1 MVRQIP
7 SKTQLGVI
15 KSNTNQGVETPKIV
29 YPESDNKPMADNT
42 RQFTWI
48 VKIKENLEILF
59 KSNADVFVAGDL
71 FWYPVEGSNKIKL
84 APDTMVVFG
93 RPKGH
98 RGSYRQW
105 EENNIPPQ
113 VVFEILSPGNN
124 NTEMDRKKLFYL
136 EHGVEEYYVY
146 DPDRISLEVSIRENN
161 SFKEIE
167 NFTTWTSPRL
177 KIRFDMSQDELVIY
191 YPDGSKFLSPVEL
204 SNYAEQE
211 RFLKE
216 QETQRAERE
225 KLLKEQETQRAER
238 ERLLKEQET
247 QRAERERL
255 IKEQETQRA
264 ERERLLKEQETQRAE
279 RERLLKEQE
288 TQRAERER
296 LLKEQ
301 ETQRAEQERFLKE
314 QETQRAERERL
325 LKEQEQIK
333 YQTLL
338 SQLKAKGIDIT
349 ALE

>member
-1 MVRQIP
+1 
-7 SKTQLGVI
+7 
-15 KSNTNQGVETPKIV
+15 
-29 YPESDNKPMADNT
+29 MADNT

-59 KSNADVFVAGDL
+59 KSKADVFVAGDL
-71 FWYPVEGSNKIKL
+71 FWYPVKGSNKIKL

-98 RGSYRQW
+98 RGSYQQW
-105 EENNIPPQ
+105 EEDNIPPQ
-113 VVFEILSPGNN
+113 VVFEILSPSNN

-161 SFKEIE
+161 SFKKLE

-225 KLLKEQETQRAER
+225 KLLKEQERF
-238 ERLLKEQET
+238 LKEQET
-247 QRAERERL
+247 QRAERE
-255 IKEQETQRA
+255 K
-264 ERERLLKEQETQRAE
+264 LLK
-279 RERLLKEQE
+279 
-288 TQRAERER
+288 
-296 LLKEQ
+296 
-301 ETQRAEQERFLKE
+301 EQERFLKE
-314 QETQRAERERL
+314 QETQRAEREKLLKEQERF

-338 SQLKAKGIDIT
+338 SQLKAKGIDIN

>member
-1 MVRQIP
+1 MVKQTALA
-7 SKTQLGVI
+7 TQMGI
-15 KSNTNQGVETPKIV
+15 KKYNNNQFNQTVDEII
-29 YPESDNKPMADNT
+29 YPESDGKPMADNT
-42 RQFTWI
+42 KQFNWI

-59 KSNADVFVAGDL
+59 RSNPDVFVAGDL
-71 FWYPVEGSNKIKL
+71 FWYPVKGSNKIKL

-98 RGSYRQW
+98 RGSYKQW

-113 VVFEILSPGNN
+113 VVFEILSPSNSDG
-124 NTEMDRKKLFYL
+124 EMDKKKLFYL
-136 EHGVEEYYVY
+136 KHGVEEYYVY
-146 DPDRISLEVSIRENN
+146 DPDGISLEVSIRENN

-177 KIRFDMSQDELVIY
+177 KIRFDMTQDELVIY
-191 YPDGSKFLSPVEL
+191 YPDGSRFLSPVEL

-216 QETQRAERE
+216 QETQRAEH
-225 KLLKEQETQRAER
+225 

-247 QRAERERL
+247 QRAEH
-255 IKEQETQRA
+255 
-264 ERERLLKEQETQRAE
+264 ERLLKEQETQRAE
-279 RERLLKEQE
+279 HERLLKEQE
-288 TQRAERER
+288 
-296 LLKEQ
+296 
-301 ETQRAEQERFLKE
+301 RF
-314 QETQRAERERL
+314 

>member
-1 MVRQIP
+1 MVRQIAP
-7 SKTQLGVI
+7 KTQLGVI

-225 KLLKEQETQRAER
+225 RLLKEQETQRAEREKLLKEQETQRAER

-247 QRAERERL
+247 QRA
-255 IKEQETQRA
+255 
-264 ERERLLKEQETQRAE
+264 
-279 RERLLKEQE
+279 
-288 TQRAERER
+288 
-296 LLKEQ
+296 EQ

>member
-7 SKTQLGVI
+7 SKTQLRVI
-15 KSNTNQGVETPKIV
+15 ESNISQGVETPKIV

-146 DPDRISLEVSIRENN
+146 NPDKISLEVSIRENN

-211 RFLKE
+211 
-216 QETQRAERE
+216 TQRAERE

-247 QRAERERL
+247 QRAE
-255 IKEQETQRA
+255 Q
-264 ERERLLKEQETQRAE
+264 ERLLKEQETQRAE
-279 RERLLKEQE
+279 QERF
-288 TQRAERER
+288 
-296 LLKEQ
+296 LKEQ

>member
-1 MVRQIP
+1 MVRQIAP
-7 SKTQLGVI
+7 KTELQVI
-15 KSNTNQGVETPKIV
+15 ESNISQGVETPKIV

-59 KSNADVFVAGDL
+59 KYNADVFVAGDL

-105 EENNIPPQ
+105 EEDNIPPQ
-113 VVFEILSPGNN
+113 VVFEILSPGN
-124 NTEMDRKKLFYL
+124 TQDEMDKKKLFYL
-136 EHGVEEYYVY
+136 KHGVEEYYVY

-161 SFKEIE
+161 SFKEIKD
-167 NFTTWTSPRL
+167 FSVWTSPRL
-177 KIRFDMSQDELVIY
+177 DVRFDMTGDELVIY
-191 YPDGSKFLSPVEL
+191 YPDGGRFLSPVEL
-204 SNYAEQE
+204 SNYA
-211 RFLKE
+211 
-216 QETQRAERE
+216 
-225 KLLKEQETQRAER
+225 
-238 ERLLKEQET
+238 
-247 QRAERERL
+247 
-255 IKEQETQRA
+255 EQETQRA

-288 TQRAERER
+288 TQRTEREKLLKEQETQRAERER

-301 ETQRAEQERFLKE
+301 ETQRAEREKLLKEQERFLKE
-314 QETQRAERERL
+314 QETQRAEREKLLKEQERF

>member
-15 KSNTNQGVETPKIV
+15 ESNISHGVETPKIV

-98 RGSYRQW
+98 RGSYLQW
-105 EENNIPPQ
+105 EEDNIPPQ

-177 KIRFDMSQDELVIY
+177 KIRFDMTQDELVIY

-211 RFLKE
+211 
-216 QETQRAERE
+216 TQRAERE
-225 KLLKEQETQRAER
+225 KLL
-238 ERLLKEQET
+238 
-247 QRAERERL
+247 
-255 IKEQETQRA
+255 KEQETQRA

-301 ETQRAEQERFLKE
+301 ETQRAE
-314 QETQRAERERL
+314 RERL

>member
-1 MVRQIP
+1 MVRQIAP
-7 SKTQLGVI
+7 KTQLGVI

-177 KIRFDMSQDELVIY
+177 KIRFDMNQDELVIY

-211 RFLKE
+211 
-216 QETQRAERE
+216 
-225 KLLKEQETQRAER
+225 TQRAER
-238 ERLLKEQET
+238 ERLL
-247 QRAERERL
+247 
-255 IKEQETQRA
+255 KEQETQRA

-301 ETQRAEQERFLKE
+301 ETQRAE
-314 QETQRAERERL
+314 RERL
-325 LKEQEQIK
+325 FKEQEQIK

>member
-1 MVRQIP
+1 MVRQIAP
-7 SKTQLGVI
+7 ETETGGIKSDKNQLG
-15 KSNTNQGVETPKIV
+15 ETIVPQIV

-93 RPKGH
+93 RPKAH

-105 EENNIPPQ
+105 EEDNIPPQ
-113 VVFEILSPGNN
+113 VVFEILSPGN
-124 NTEMDRKKLFYL
+124 TQDEMDKKKLFYL
-136 EHGVEEYYVY
+136 KHGVEEYYVY

-161 SFKEIE
+161 SFKEIKD
-167 NFTTWTSPRL
+167 FSVWTSPRL
-177 KIRFDMSQDELVIY
+177 DVRFDMTGDELVIY
-191 YPDGSKFLSPVEL
+191 YPDGGRFLSPVEL
-204 SNYAEQE
+204 SNYA
-211 RFLKE
+211 
-216 QETQRAERE
+216 
-225 KLLKEQETQRAER
+225 EQETQRAER
-238 ERLLKEQET
+238 ERLLKEQE
-247 QRAERERL
+247 
-255 IKEQETQRA
+255 
-264 ERERLLKEQETQRAE
+264 RLLK
-279 RERLLKEQE
+279 
-288 TQRAERER
+288 
-296 LLKEQ
+296 
-301 ETQRAEQERFLKE
+301 EQERFLKE
-314 QETQRAERERL
+314 QETERAEREKLLKEQERF

>member
-1 MVRQIP
+1 MVRQIAP
-7 SKTQLGVI
+7 KTQLGVI
-15 KSNTNQGVETPKIV
+15 ESNISQGVETPKIV

-59 KSNADVFVAGDL
+59 KYNADVFVAGDL

-105 EENNIPPQ
+105 EEDNIPPQ
-113 VVFEILSPGNN
+113 VVFEILSPGN
-124 NTEMDRKKLFYL
+124 TQDEMDKKKLFYL
-136 EHGVEEYYVY
+136 KHGVEEYYVY

-161 SFKEIE
+161 SFKEIKD
-167 NFTTWTSPRL
+167 FSVWTSPRL
-177 KIRFDMSQDELVIY
+177 DVRFDMTGDELVIY
-191 YPDGSKFLSPVEL
+191 YPDGGRFLSPVEL
-204 SNYAEQE
+204 SNYA
-211 RFLKE
+211 
-216 QETQRAERE
+216 
-225 KLLKEQETQRAER
+225 
-238 ERLLKEQET
+238 
-247 QRAERERL
+247 
-255 IKEQETQRA
+255 EQETQRA

-301 ETQRAEQERFLKE
+301 ETQRAERERLLKEQETQRTEREKLLKEQETQRAEREKLLKEQERFLKE
-314 QETQRAERERL
+314 QETQRAEREKLLKEQERF

>member
-7 SKTQLGVI
+7 SKTQLRVI
-15 KSNTNQGVETPKIV
+15 ESNISHGVETPEIV

-225 KLLKEQETQRAER
+225 RLLKEQETQRAER
-238 ERLLKEQET
+238 EKLLKEQET

-301 ETQRAEQERFLKE
+301 ETQRAE
-314 QETQRAERERL
+314 RERL

>member
-1 MVRQIP
+1 MVRQIAP
-7 SKTQLGVI
+7 KTQLGVI

-211 RFLKE
+211 
-216 QETQRAERE
+216 
-225 KLLKEQETQRAER
+225 
-238 ERLLKEQET
+238 
-247 QRAERERL
+247 
-255 IKEQETQRA
+255 TQRA

-301 ETQRAEQERFLKE
+301 E
-314 QETQRAERERL
+314 
-325 LKEQEQIK
+325 QIK

>member
-1 MVRQIP
+1 MV
-7 SKTQLGVI
+7 SSG
-15 KSNTNQGVETPKIV
+15 
-29 YPESDNKPMADNT
+29 
-42 RQFTWI
+42 
-48 VKIKENLEILF
+48 
-59 KSNADVFVAGDL
+59 
-71 FWYPVEGSNKIKL
+71 GSNKIKL

-93 RPKGH
+93 RPKDS
-98 RGSYRQW
+98 GSYLQW
-105 EENNIPPQ
+105 EEDNIPPQ

-177 KIRFDMSQDELVIY
+177 KIRFDMTQDELVIY

-211 RFLKE
+211 
-216 QETQRAERE
+216 TQRAERE
-225 KLLKEQETQRAER
+225 KLL
-238 ERLLKEQET
+238 
-247 QRAERERL
+247 
-255 IKEQETQRA
+255 KEQETQRA

-301 ETQRAEQERFLKE
+301 ETQRAE
-314 QETQRAERERL
+314 RERL

>member
-1 MVRQIP
+1 MVRQIAP
-7 SKTQLGVI
+7 KTELQVI
-15 KSNTNQGVETPKIV
+15 ESNISQGVETPKIV

-59 KSNADVFVAGDL
+59 KYNADVFVAGDL

-105 EENNIPPQ
+105 EEDNIPPQ
-113 VVFEILSPGNN
+113 VVFEILSPGN
-124 NTEMDRKKLFYL
+124 TQDEMDKKKLFYL
-136 EHGVEEYYVY
+136 KHGVEEYYVY

-161 SFKEIE
+161 SFKEIKD
-167 NFTTWTSPRL
+167 FSVWTSPRL
-177 KIRFDMSQDELVIY
+177 DVRFDMTGDELVIY
-191 YPDGSKFLSPVEL
+191 YPDGGRFLSPVEL
-204 SNYAEQE
+204 SNYA
-211 RFLKE
+211 
-216 QETQRAERE
+216 
-225 KLLKEQETQRAER
+225 
-238 ERLLKEQET
+238 
-247 QRAERERL
+247 
-255 IKEQETQRA
+255 EQETQRA

-301 ETQRAEQERFLKE
+301 ETQRAERERLLKEQETQRTEREKLLKEQETQRAEREKLLKEQERFLKE
-314 QETQRAERERL
+314 QETQRAEREKLLKEQERF